1 MSSCCNTE
9 TVELPNEPRVAGK
22 IRTVALVGP
31 PNSGK
36 STLFNR
42 LTGLRQKVANYPGV
56 TVEQRVGRLNGIGR
70 SDLTLID
77 LPGIYGLDRY
87 SEDARVAVEVLH
99 GEMPGTP
106 APDAI
111 LLVLDSLQLRRQLM
125 LAAPVLALGL
135 PTLVL
140 LNMSDLMEARGG
152 HVDTLA
158 LAQEMGVPVAKISAT
173 RGTGLDAINH
183 FLDRKALAGQAEVSA
198 GSTQAQQNG
207 STGAPASTAAATTR
221 IELPVIGN
229 PRSYRQW
236 ATGISTRTKYKAPL
250 SSTWSKRIDGVLL
263 HRVWGPLIFLA
274 VVFAVFQVVFTI
286 GNPLSDGFGNILY
299 AAGDKVAPLLGHGWL
314 ESLAIDGVW
323 RGVASVLVFLPQIL
337 LLFLFIGVLEDS
349 GYLARAALIADR
361 MMRSIGLNGK
371 AFIPLLSAYACAVP
385 AIMATR
391 TIENKRD
398 RFATILV
405 TPFMTCSARL
415 PIYLLM
421 IAAFIPN
428 KPLLG
433 SLLGMQA
440 AVMVSLYLLG
450 FVAALATARLLK
462 SSILKA
468 SSAPFILELPQYRL
482 PTFRSLGL
490 RLVDRG
496 KIFLRQAG
504 TVILSVT
511 VVLWVLS
518 HLPAG
523 TTLGESLI
531 GRVGHWIEPAIR
543 PLGFNWKIGIGL
555 LTSVMAREVI
565 VGTLGTLYG
574 ADPST
579 QSLGLQAALR
589 HDLTLGGA
597 MALVVFFA
605 FALQCTSTLAIV
617 RREMNSWKWPLLQ
630 FVYMSLLAY
639 VAALA
644 TNQIILA
651 FIR

>member
-1 MSSCCNTE
+1 MSDCCSTA
-9 TVELPNEPRVAGK
+9 TIDVPIEPRVAGK

-77 LPGIYGLDRY
+77 LPGIYGLDSY

-152 HVDTLA
+152 RVDTLA
-158 LAQEMGVPVAKISAT
+158 LAQELGVPVAKISAT
-173 RGTGLDAINH
+173 RGVGLDAVTH
-183 FLDRKALAGQAEVSA
+183 FLNRKAEPEKLVA
-198 GSTQAQQNG
+198 
-207 STGAPASTAAATTR
+207 TAAGK
-221 IELPVIGN
+221 IELPVMGN

-236 ATGISTRTKYKAPL
+236 AHGVSSRTRYKAPL
-250 SSTWSKRIDGVLL
+250 SNEWTKRIDGVLL
-263 HRVWGPLIFLA
+263 HKIWGPLIFLA
-274 VVFAVFQVVFTI
+274 VVFAVFQVVFSI
-286 GNPLSDGFGNILY
+286 GQPLSDGFGDVLNLG
-299 AAGDKVAPLLGHGWL
+299 GDKIGALLGHNWV
-314 ESLAIDGVW
+314 ESLLIDGVW
-323 RGVASVLVFLPQIL
+323 RGVASVLVFVPQIL

-361 MMRSIGLNGK
+361 VMRSIGLNGK

-405 TPFMTCSARL
+405 APFMTCSARL
-415 PIYLLM
+415 PIYMLM

-433 SLLGMQA
+433 DFFGLRA
-440 AVMVSLYLLG
+440 AVMLSLYVLG
-450 FVAALATARLLK
+450 FVAALATAWLLK
-462 SSILKA
+462 SSILRA
-468 SSAPFILELPQYRL
+468 SSAPFILELPQYRF
-482 PTFRSLGL
+482 PTVRSLSL
-490 RLVDRG
+490 RLMDRG
-496 KIFLRQAG
+496 KVFLRQAG
-504 TVILSVT
+504 TVILLVT
-511 VVLWVLS
+511 LVLWVLS
-518 HLPAG
+518 HVPFHADLAH
-523 TTLGESLI
+523 SLI
-531 GRVGHWIEPAIR
+531 GRLGQLIEPVIR

-574 ADPST
+574 ADSAT

-617 RREMNSWKWPLLQ
+617 RRETNSWRWPALQ
-630 FVYMSLLAY
+630 FVYMGVLAY
-639 VAALA
+639 LAALA
-644 TNQIILA
+644 TNQVILH
-651 FIR
+651 FVR

>member
-9 TVELPNEPRVAGK
+9 TVDLPIEPRVPGR

-56 TVEQRVGRLNGIGR
+56 TVEQRVGKLSGIDR

-77 LPGIYGLDRY
+77 LPGIYGLDTY
-87 SEDARVAVEVLH
+87 SEDARVAVDVLR

-106 APDAI
+106 VPDAI
-111 LLVLDSLQLRRQLM
+111 LLVLDSLHLRRQLM

-135 PTLVL
+135 PTLIL

-152 HVDTLA
+152 HIDTLA
-158 LAQEMGVPVAKISAT
+158 LAKELGVPVAKISAT
-173 RGTGLDAINH
+173 RGTGLDSINH
-183 FLDRKALAGQAEVSA
+183 FLNRKAEPD
-198 GSTQAQQNG
+198 T
-207 STGAPASTAAATTR
+207 PAAANT
-221 IELPVIGN
+221 IELPVLGN
-229 PRSYRQW
+229 ARSYRQW
-236 ATGISTRTKYKAPL
+236 ATGISTRTKYKAPV
-250 SSTWSKRIDGVLL
+250 SNQTTKRIDHVLL

-274 VVFAVFQVVFTI
+274 VVFAVFQVVFSI
-286 GNPLSDGFGNILY
+286 GQPLSDAFSDVLNTL
-299 AAGDKVAPLLGHGWL
+299 GDRVAPLLGHGWL

-361 MMRSIGLNGK
+361 VMRSIGLNGK

-415 PIYLLM
+415 PIYMLM

-433 SLLGMQA
+433 DLLGMRA
-440 AVMVSLYLLG
+440 AVMMSLYVLG
-450 FVAALATARLLK
+450 FLAALGTARLLK

-482 PTFRSLGL
+482 PTVRSLGL
-490 RLVDRG
+490 RLMDRG
-496 KIFLRQAG
+496 KVFMRQAG
-504 TVILSVT
+504 TVILAVT
-511 VVLWVLS
+511 LVLWILS
-518 HLPAG
+518 HVPFHA
-523 TTLGESLI
+523 TLDTSFI
-531 GRVGHWIEPAIR
+531 GRLGHFIEPAIR

-555 LTSVMAREVI
+555 LTSVAAREVI

-574 ADPST
+574 ADPAT

-597 MALVVFFA
+597 MALVIFFA

-617 RREMNSWKWPLLQ
+617 RRETNSWKWPALQ
-630 FVYMSLLAY
+630 FVYMGCLAY
-639 VAALA
+639 VASLA
-644 TNQIILA
+644 TNQIILH

>member
-1 MSSCCNTE
+1 MIPMSSCCSVE

-70 SDLTLID
+70 GDLVLID

-152 HVDTLA
+152 RVDTLA

-183 FLDRKALAGQAEVSA
+183 FLDRKAEVQPVQTVAAGTPV
-198 GSTQAQQNG
+198 NG
-207 STGAPASTAAATTR
+207 TTPATATTK

-250 SSTWSKRIDGVLL
+250 SSAWSKRIDSVLL
-263 HRVWGPLIFLA
+263 HKVWGPLVFLA

-299 AAGDKVAPLLGHGWL
+299 AAGDKVAPFLGHGWL

-415 PIYLLM
+415 PIYLLI
-421 IAAFIPN
+421 IAAFIPD

-433 SLLGMQA
+433 SFLGMQA
-440 AVMVSLYLLG
+440 AVMLSLYVLG
-450 FVAALATARLLK
+450 FLAALGTARLLK

-482 PTFRSLGL
+482 PTLRSLGL

-496 KIFLRQAG
+496 RIFLKQAG

-523 TTLGESLI
+523 TELGASLI
-531 GRVGHWIEPAIR
+531 GRVGHWIEPVIR

-630 FVYMSLLAY
+630 FCYMSVLAY
-639 VAALA
+639 VAALV
-644 TNQIILA
+644 TNQTILY
-651 FIR
+651 FIK

>member
-1 MSSCCNTE
+1 MSDCCSTATIE
-9 TVELPNEPRVAGK
+9 VPIEPRVAGR

-56 TVEQRVGRLNGIGR
+56 TVEQRIGRLNGIGR

-77 LPGIYGLDRY
+77 LPGIYGLDSY
-87 SEDARVAVEVLH
+87 SEDARVAVEVLR

-111 LLVLDSLQLRRQLM
+111 LLVLDSLHLRRQLM

-135 PTLVL
+135 PTIVL
-140 LNMSDLMEARGG
+140 LNMSDLMESRGG
-152 HVDTLA
+152 RVDTLA
-158 LAQEMGVPVAKISAT
+158 LALELGVPVAKISAT
-173 RGTGLDAINH
+173 RGTGLDSVTQ
-183 FLDRKALAGQAEVSA
+183 FLNKKSEPETEAPLAS
-198 GSTQAQQNG
+198 
-207 STGAPASTAAATTR
+207 R
-221 IELPVIGN
+221 IELPVMGN

-250 SSTWSKRIDGVLL
+250 SSQWTKRIDGVLL
-263 HRVWGPLIFLA
+263 HRIWGPLVFLA
-274 VVFAVFQVVFTI
+274 VVFAVFQVVFAL
-286 GNPLSDGFGNILY
+286 GQPLSDGFGAVLN
-299 AAGDKVAPLLGHGWL
+299 AAGDKVGLLMGHSWV
-314 ESLAIDGVW
+314 ESLLIDGVW

-361 MMRSIGLNGK
+361 VMRSIGLNGK

-415 PIYLLM
+415 PIYMLM

-433 SLLGMQA
+433 DFLGMRA
-440 AVMVSLYLLG
+440 AVMLSLYVLG
-450 FVAALATARLLK
+450 FLAALGTAWLLK

-482 PTFRSLGL
+482 PTVRSLSL
-490 RLVDRG
+490 RLMDRG
-496 KIFLRQAG
+496 KVFLKQAG
-504 TVILSVT
+504 TVILAVT
-511 VVLWVLS
+511 MVLWVLS
-518 HLPAG
+518 HVPAG
-523 TTLGESLI
+523 TSLGESLI
-531 GRVGHWIEPAIR
+531 GRVGHFIEPVIH

-574 ADPST
+574 ADPAT

-605 FALQCTSTLAIV
+605 FAMQCTSTLAIV
-617 RREMNSWKWPLLQ
+617 RRETNSWKWPALQ
-630 FVYMSLLAY
+630 FCYMSVLAY
-639 VAALA
+639 LAALA
-644 TNQIILA
+644 TNQAIMA
-651 FIR
+651 FVR